1 MICVDT
7 SFLISYYG
15 TDVNTPAAK
24 QCFSVHIK
32 PLLVHFINEFEFD
45 NALRLLVF
53 RGKISNVERAA
64 WLNNYLVDKKSGI
77 IVHTDVVADMIFLK
91 AAVLAKNHTETI
103 GNRAYDILH
112 IAAAK
117 LLGATE
123 FWSFDGK
130 QRALAAAEG
139 MTVGP

>member
-24 QCFSVHIK
+24 QGFMLRTQ
-32 PLLVHFINEFEFD
+32 PLLVHRINEFEFD
-45 NALRLLVF
+45 NALRTLVF
-53 RGKISNVERAA
+53 RGKISAVERAA
-64 WLNNYLVDKKSGI
+64 WWNNYEADKREGI
-77 IVHTDVVADMIFLK
+77 ILEAIVVADAIFSQGAILVK
-91 AAVLAKNHTETI
+91 HHTETL

-112 IAAAK
+112 VAAAK
-117 LLGATE
+117 ILGATE
-123 FWSFDGK
+123 FWSFDGR

-139 MTVGP
+139 LAVGP

>member
-7 SFLISYYG
+7 SL
-15 TDVNTPAAK
+15 
-24 QCFSVHIK
+24 
-32 PLLVHFINEFEFD
+32 
-45 NALRLLVF
+45 
-53 RGKISNVERAA
+53 
-64 WLNNYLVDKKSGI
+64 
-77 IVHTDVVADMIFLK
+77 HTDIVADAIFSK
-91 AAVLAKNHTETI
+91 ATVLAKNHTETI

-130 QRALAAAEG
+130 QRALASAEG